1 MKKENI
7 RKNLPIIIFVIVAL
21 IFLLIFSL
29 LYVQEGIFF
38 TPWHDSKSYNALS
51 QTENFEELNITN
63 ENKKIS
69 GWIRYNVTEKPA
81 PLLIYFGGN
90 QQNSS
95 NAFLNFFKT
104 DSYKYFDGYNMIMA
118 DYPGYGL
125 SDGKPS
131 DKTMFESALK
141 VYDYA
146 CNLDYV
152 DKNNIVILGY
162 SIGTG
167 VATYVAS
174 QRNVNGLML
183 IAPYDEA
190 LSLYNNAINIFH
202 GPLKALA
209 KYKFDSLHY
218 SQSVTVSPLII
229 TSYDDEVINYKFS
242 LNLANHF
249 KNTYKTVVL
258 NNNVKHNDY
267 FSQESVLEDICN
279 YLQSKL

>member
-29 LYVQEGIFF
+29 LYIQEGIFF

-63 ENKKIS
+63 GNKKIS
-69 GWIRYNVTEKPA
+69 GWIRYNVTKKPA

-95 NAFLNFFKT
+95 NAFFNFLKT

-146 CNLDYV
+146 YNLDYV

-209 KYKFDSLHY
+209 KYKFDSLYY
-218 SQSVTVSPLII
+218 SQSVTASPLII
-229 TSYDDEVINYKFS
+229 TSYDDEVINYKF
-242 LNLANHF
+242 
-249 KNTYKTVVL
+249 
-258 NNNVKHNDY
+258 
-267 FSQESVLEDICN
+267 
-279 YLQSKL
+279 